1 MTTNAENQTAPPEA
15 PAAPVE
21 APVEQ
26 QGGLLDI
33 TTDDQLEIESPEPV
47 VEDSPTEE
55 PVVGESPD
63 ATTTTQAA
71 PADPPEIPEQ
81 TTAPGPQQQQVS
93 QAEVEELQRRRQEET
108 QRAFRDDLG
117 RKARTY
123 EQQLTDAGYLPEQ
136 ARAQAKQYM
145 QNEMRS
151 QQQEQ
156 KALDLVG
163 FVEGRQMAALH
174 FMEKNGLADKQFVS
188 DYQALLSSADPQQM
202 EREAQRM
209 KKERDTDQELA
220 RLRQGQVP
228 PQTFD
233 NSQGAA
239 EASTSDDRLLTA
251 YLNGDRSQAATEAAR
266 RMTFGS

>member
-1 MTTNAENQTAPPEA
+1 MTTNAETQTEA

-21 APVEQ
+21 APAEQ
-26 QGGLLDI
+26 QGGLLD
-33 TTDDQLEIESPEPV
+33 IESPEPV
-47 VEDSPTEE
+47 VEDSPAEE
-55 PVVGESPD
+55 PVVGDAPA
-63 ATTTTQAA
+63 ATTQEAPAAA
-71 PADPPEIPEQ
+71 PAE
-81 TTAPGPQQQQVS
+81 APVAAPSEPAAPAPQQPQVS
-93 QAEVEELQRRRQEET
+93 QAEIEELQRRRQEET
-108 QRAFRDDLG
+108 QRQFRDDLG
-117 RKARTY
+117 NKARTY
-123 EQQLTDAGYLPEQ
+123 EKQLTDAGYLPEQ

-145 QNEMRS
+145 QGEMKS

-209 KKERDTDQELA
+209 KKERDTNAELT

-239 EASTSDDRLLTA
+239 EASTSDDRLLAA
-251 YLNGDRSQAATEAAR
+251 YNNGDRSPAATEAAR

>member
-55 PVVGESPD
+55 PIVGDAPAATTQESP
-63 ATTTTQAA
+63 AAAPSEPAA
-71 PADPPEIPEQ
+71 PA
-81 TTAPGPQQQQVS
+81 PQQPQVS

-108 QRAFRDDLG
+108 QRAYRDDLG

-123 EQQLTDAGYLPEQ
+123 EQQLTEAGYLPEQ

-145 QNEMRS
+145 QGEMKA

-209 KKERDTDQELA
+209 KKERDTNAELT

-239 EASTSDDRLLTA
+239 EASTSDDRLLAA
-251 YLNGDRSQAATEAAR
+251 YNNGDRSTAATEAVR
-266 RMTFGS
+266 RLTLGN

>member
-55 PVVGESPD
+55 PVVGDAPA
-63 ATTTTQAA
+63 ATTTQSTPAA
-71 PADPPEIPEQ
+71 PPEIPEQ
-81 TTAPGPQQQQVS
+81 TGS
-93 QAEVEELQRRRQEET
+93 QAEIEELQRRRQEET
-108 QRAFRDDLG
+108 QRQFRDDLG

>member
-55 PVVGESPD
+55 PIVGDAPAATTQESP
-63 ATTTTQAA
+63 AAAPSEPAA
-71 PADPPEIPEQ
+71 PA
-81 TTAPGPQQQQVS
+81 PQQPQVS

-108 QRAFRDDLG
+108 QRAYRDDLG

-123 EQQLTDAGYLPEQ
+123 EQQLTEAGYLPEQ

-145 QNEMRS
+145 QGEMKS

-209 KKERDTDQELA
+209 KKERDTNAELT

-228 PQTFD
+228 PQPFD

-239 EASTSDDRLLTA
+239 EASPSDDRLLAA
-251 YLNGDRSQAATEAAR
+251 YNNGDRSPAATEAAR